1 MATNHR
7 EQAMQTTL
15 KAIAGVL
22 VLTLLAGCAH
32 VTGSQ
37 NRTAQ
42 VDADHLEKEIRQ
54 AVIECRVNARELDN
68 IYDRLHNAAAIE
80 AGRSSA
86 DQQLSYIQK
95 TYLYVHQARLVAD
108 YQIRLLSDFHFI
120 AQNQH
125 SDFLTLRARDLD
137 QAIYDLE
144 DAASFLEVYAAFIVD
159 RQALNEVENARQ
171 MIGGTIY
178 LYEKLLETIRPVVK
192 PAAPFTRD
200 PYSPFSRGT

>member
-7 EQAMQTTL
+7 EQTMQSIS
-15 KAIAGVL
+15 KAFAGVL
-22 VLTLLAGCAH
+22 VLAMLAGCAH
-32 VTGSQ
+32 GTGLT
-37 NRTAQ
+37 NRTAP
-42 VDADHLEKEIRQ
+42 VEADHFEKEIRE
-54 AVIECRVNARELDN
+54 AISACRVNARELDN
-68 IYDRLHNAAAIE
+68 IYDRLHHAAAIE
-80 AGRSSA
+80 AGRGSA

-95 TYLYVHQARLVAD
+95 TYLYVYQARLVAD

-120 AQNQH
+120 TKTQR

-137 QAIYDLE
+137 QAIFDME
-144 DAASFLEVYAAFIVD
+144 DATSFLEVYEAFIED
-159 RQALNEVENARQ
+159 RQALSEIENARQ

-178 LYEKLLETIRPVVK
+178 LYEKLLDTIRPAVK

>member
-1 MATNHR
+1 
-7 EQAMQTTL
+7 MQTIL

-22 VLTLLAGCAH
+22 VLTLLGGCAH

-37 NRTAQ
+37 GQTAQ
-42 VDADHLEKEIRQ
+42 VDGDQFEKEIRQ
-54 AVIECRVNARELDN
+54 AILECRVNALELDN
-68 IYDRLHNAAAIE
+68 IYDRLHHSAANE
-80 AGRSSA
+80 AGRNSA

-120 AQNQH
+120 AKTQR

-144 DAASFLEVYAAFIVD
+144 DATSFLAVYEAFIED
-159 RQALNEVENARQ
+159 RQALSEIENARQ

-178 LYEKLLETIRPVVK
+178 LYEKLLDTIRPVVK

>member
-1 MATNHR
+1 
-7 EQAMQTTL
+7 MQTIS

-22 VLTLLAGCAH
+22 VLALLAGCAH
-32 VTGSQ
+32 GTGPP
-37 NRTAQ
+37 NRTARAA
-42 VDADHLEKEIRQ
+42 ADHFENEIRQ
-54 AVIECRVNARELDN
+54 AISACRVNARELDN
-68 IYDRLHNAAAIE
+68 IYDRLHDAAANE

-95 TYLYVHQARLVAD
+95 TYLYVYQARLVAD

-120 AQNQH
+120 AKTQH
-125 SDFLTLRARDLD
+125 RDFLTLRARDLD
-137 QAIYDLE
+137 QAIYDME
-144 DAASFLEVYAAFIVD
+144 DAASFLEVYAAFIED
-159 RQALNEVENARQ
+159 RQALTEIENARQ

-178 LYEKLLETIRPVVK
+178 LYENLLEAIRPAVK